1 MKRLAKASR
10 WTAHATTT
18 RVNLNLGLQACH
30 NKFPVDVI
38 LCVPLAL
45 KENKSRESATR
56 PPSWK
61 FQAPDLEIC
70 LIYLLTGTSLSSQC
84 GRIGMM
90 MGLSVLYPQ
99 HLFAFQLLVCLEIAG
114 CWSNHYRCMLT
125 SNPTEILQKSRST
138 DPWIL
143 RIFFQ
148 EPICSLV
155 ICGQDTCVAMCYLL
169 YFSPGPSVTV
179 VGSSHSLWRLL
190 AWLGAPF
197 LVYRQVVVCG
207 LLVVNSFSELGR
219 LHHPQNQPHK
229 EHSQAFREKTD

>member
-1 MKRLAKASR
+1 MVNMKRNVHLFVPNLIGYA
-10 WTAHATTT
+10 
-18 RVNLNLGLQACH
+18 RVVLNLSSFYVMQQKPYVTVALNFSGGFLLDI
-30 NKFPVDVI
+30 VDGNIARYLDQCSRFGDLLDI
-38 LCVPLAL
+38 LVD
-45 KENKSRESATR
+45 R
-56 PPSWK
+56 
-61 FQAPDLEIC
+61 
-70 LIYLLTGTSLSSQC
+70 C

-207 LLVVNSFSELGR
+207 LLVVNSFSELAR